1 MSDIE
6 RELRDSLAENARR
19 APAGGGLAERIIADA
34 QRGRGAHDRPSARS
48 RWRAW
53 SLPAVAAACVAGV
66 VALIAIVASLQHP
79 QTHSAST
86 SSLHTTP
93 PPTSAAVTSSA
104 PASTAASSNPA
115 TSNAPTSSAPGT
127 GRVPDGFTVSDLTF
141 VGSEEGWALGSA
153 QCLNN
158 SAKRCIALL
167 WTTDGGQHWGSVKN
181 PAANVSIAGKCDA
194 PCIEHIRF
202 ADDKVGYAYGQNALF
217 MTTDGGAHWTRQA
230 GGADALETLSHNV
243 IRVTDTGN
251 CPPACSYEVWTAPV
265 GGSEWQKAGLPGS
278 VNGDSV
284 LLSRTGDAAYLLIRQ
299 NPAGGAGSEQ
309 STLLASSDDG
319 RSWQKRDTTCPQ
331 SSGEIDANLM
341 TTADDGSVTLLCTPR
356 LGSGPQFTVTSTDG
370 GSTFRPGRRQALGSF
385 SAGALGAASNS
396 VLLVSSDDTYRSSD
410 GGQTWSRLGANSG
423 SDPGQVSWIGFENGT
438 VGRAISTDGRT
449 VWTTT
454 DAGSTWTGHTFK

>member
-34 QRGRGAHDRPSARS
+34 QRGRGAHDRSTARS

-53 SLPAVAAACVAGV
+53 ALPAVAAACVAGV
-66 VALIAIVASLQHP
+66 VALIVIVASLQHP

-93 PPTSAAVTSSA
+93 PTSAAVTSSA
-104 PASTAASSNPA
+104 PATTAASSNQA
-115 TSNAPTSSAPGT
+115 TTSAPTSPAPGT

-158 SAKRCIALL
+158 PANRCIAVL

-181 PAANVSIAGKCDA
+181 PAANISIAGNCKE

-243 IRVTDTGN
+243 IRVTDAGN
-251 CPPACSYEVWTAPV
+251 CPPACGYEVWTAPV
-265 GGSEWQKAGLPGS
+265 GASEWQKAQLPGS

-319 RSWQKRDTTCPQ
+319 RSWQTRDTTCPQ
-331 SSGEIDANLM
+331 GGGEIDANLM

-370 GSTFRPGRRQALGSF
+370 GSKFRPGRRQALGSLP
-385 SAGALGAASNS
+385 AAALGAASNS
-396 VLLVSSDDTYRSSD
+396 VLLVSSDDTYRSID
-410 GGQTWSRLGANSG
+410 GGQTWSRLGVNSG
-423 SDPGQVSWIGFENGT
+423 SDPGPVSWIGFENGT